1 MNMTHYAS
9 QPENNNRLYDLTLVK
24 EIARG
29 NMDFIK
35 SLCQVF
41 ITSAPINLAEMK
53 TTAAAG
59 DWDRVARLAHK
70 LKSTIDTMHI
80 EEARRLVREIENS
93 ARDQQQTNTIDGN
106 ISRIE
111 TLVAIATSQLKE
123 DFHL

>member
-1 MNMTHYAS
+1 MNNIPQS
-9 QPENNNRLYDLTLVK
+9 QPDNNRLYDLSLVK

-41 ITSAPINLAEMK
+41 ITSAPINLEEMK
-53 TTAAAG
+53 TTAATA

-80 EEARRLVREIENS
+80 VEARKLVREIENS
-93 ARDQQQTNTIDGN
+93 ARDRVATEHIPAQIG
-106 ISRIE
+106 RIE
-111 TLVAIATSQLKE
+111 TLVAIATQQLQE